1 VYVPD
6 FFDGQHV
13 PFDHFTNNEVKVD
26 PDFDLQKFL
35 SQNGRSVRMQSI
47 VQAVQD
53 IKALPGVHKVGVI
66 GVLIL
71 STFLTLVLLGWV
83 GLHRNGIS

>member
-1 VYVPD
+1 LPGFSTDFFILSLDTYADGIDARVYVPD

-13 PFDHFTNNEVKVD
+13 PFDHFTSNEVKVD
-26 PDFDLQKFL
+26 ADFDLQKFL

-53 IKALPGVHKVGVI
+53 IKALPGVRKVGVI
-66 GVLIL
+66 GV
-71 STFLTLVLLGWV
+71 
-83 GLHRNGIS
+83 